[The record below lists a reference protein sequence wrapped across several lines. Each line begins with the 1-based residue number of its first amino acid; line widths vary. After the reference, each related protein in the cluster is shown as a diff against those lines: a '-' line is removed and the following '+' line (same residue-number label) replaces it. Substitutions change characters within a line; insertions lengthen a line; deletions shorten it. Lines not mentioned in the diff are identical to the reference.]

1 MPLGSVRAS
10 VAMVSPEA
18 MPGSSSF
25 LAASSPEWRMA
36 FVASTTVEKKGARQ
50 QGAAHLLEHD
60 GQLDVA

>member
-1 MPLGSVRAS
+1 MVHESPSLVAVASTPDRSHLPLGSVRAS

-36 FVASTTVEKKGARQ
+36 FVASTTVE
-50 QGAAHLLEHD
+50 
-60 GQLDVA
+60 